1 MKTKTIYVFFTKVS
15 KISFFIGG
23 IWDFAN
29 KNIYQRTEALT
40 AITATGMELKT
51 TSLKFPAKQVLVF
64 CAFCNPSLVFIN

>member
-1 MKTKTIYVFFTKVS
+1 MKTKIIYVFITKVS
-15 KISFFIGG
+15 KVNFFKGG

-29 KNIYQRTEALT
+29 KNFFQRTEVLI

-64 CAFCNPSLVFIN
+64 YAFFNPFPVFIN